1 LSRTP
6 QPAREITH
14 WLTEWGKGDALAGER
29 LAEAVYPELRR
40 IAGRFLNNERADH
53 TLEPSA
59 LVNELWMRLVAS
71 DPIIFQNRAHFW
83 AVASQTMR
91 RILIDHART
100 RVREKRGGRQQQ
112 ISFAAVE
119 GWNVLTRDEDLLD
132 LDRALTLL
140 AGADSRAARVV
151 ELRFF
156 GGLQE
161 DEVAGL
167 LGVSLITV
175 KRDWKVARAWLL
187 SRLTSKVHGPNIQS

>member
-1 LSRTP
+1 V
-6 QPAREITH
+6 A
-14 WLTEWGKGDALAGER
+14 AER

-40 IAGRFLNNERADH
+40 IAGRFFNNERAEH

-71 DPIIFQNRAHFW
+71 DPIVFQNRTHFW
-83 AVASQTMR
+83 AVAAQTMR

-112 ISFAAVE
+112 VSFAAVE
-119 GWNVLTRDEDLLD
+119 GWSALTYDEDLLD
-132 LDRALTLL
+132 LDRALTQL
-140 AGADSRAARVV
+140 AGADSRVARVV

-175 KRDWKVARAWLL
+175 KRDWQVARAWLV
-187 SRLTSKVHGPNIQS
+187 SRLTPKVRGPNVQA